1 MDHSHSMLSP
11 ARPPTELAEES
22 SAVSNIEASS
32 ALSNNQLESSLQPLR
47 ESGSGVSDVV
57 VTDEAVYISEV
68 IDGLKHL
75 GGCDF
80 PVKMVK

>member
-1 MDHSHSMLSP
+1 MLSP
-11 ARPPTELAEES
+11 ERPPTELAEES

-32 ALSNNQLESSLQPLR
+32 ALSNNELESSLQPLR

-68 IDGLKHL
+68 IDELKHL